1 MINFNFWLVG
11 AIVLVLTLYA
21 FLKHFF
27 FKRKSVKQVSVD
39 RDRIVA
45 EVQKDVNRIVEEARQ
60 EIQSIA
66 RDAERDLKERHGDQ
80 AMSRDTQTLQTHVT
94 QDDQKRVVVRFIRN
108 L

>member
-11 AIVLVLTLYA
+11 AIVLVLSLYA

-27 FKRKSVKQVSVD
+27 FIGKSGTPVSVD

-45 EVQKDVNRIVEEARQ
+45 EVQKDVDRIVEEARQ
-60 EIQSIA
+60 EIHRVA
-66 RDAERDLKERHGDQ
+66 RVAERNLKERHSDPL
-80 AMSRDTQTLQTHVT
+80 MNRETQTLQTHVT
-94 QDDQKRVVVRFIRN
+94 QDDHKRVVVRFIKN